1 MALAGSGPGSF
12 VASLPKADLHLHLEG
27 SIDPATLLELRKRH
41 GKEGTLA
48 EMEQL
53 YRYRDFPGFLQAF
66 KTVTEDLQTAE
77 DYELITYQLMK
88 KLKAENVL
96 HAEVY
101 VSVGICLYRQQD
113 FAALFEGLER
123 GRDRGQREFRH
134 LLAVDF

>member
-27 SIDPATLLELRKRH
+27 SIDPGTLLELRKRH

-66 KTVTEDLQTAE
+66 KTVTEDLQTA
-77 DYELITYQLMK
+77 
-88 KLKAENVL
+88 
-96 HAEVY
+96 
-101 VSVGICLYRQQD
+101 
-113 FAALFEGLER
+113 
-123 GRDRGQREFRH
+123 
-134 LLAVDF
+134 